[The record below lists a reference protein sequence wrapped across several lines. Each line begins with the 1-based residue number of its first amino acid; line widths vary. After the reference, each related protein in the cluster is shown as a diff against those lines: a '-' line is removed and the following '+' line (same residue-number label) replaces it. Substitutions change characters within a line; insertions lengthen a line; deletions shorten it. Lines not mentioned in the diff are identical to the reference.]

1 MSRRIEL
8 TLTYNAPAAAVH
20 SALTNRD
27 FWLQRVEKSAENGV
41 VLDHLDGGEGTIDVA
56 ISQALDKSALP
67 GMVSKAVK
75 GDLVLTRGEA
85 WGPFENGQATG
96 TFTVSTT
103 GLPITANG
111 TAVLADAGQQSTL
124 TLQGEVE
131 VAIKLIGGAI
141 EGMVADQVIGPL
153 LQRDQTA
160 TEEWV
165 AANA

>member
-27 FWLQRVEKSAENGV
+27 FWLGRLEKSADNGV
-41 VLDHLDGGEGTIDVA
+41 TLDHLNGGDGTIDVS
-56 ISQALDKSALP
+56 ISQMLDKDSLPAL
-67 GMVSKAVK
+67 VSKAVK

-85 WGPFENGQATG
+85 WGPFENGQASG
-96 TFTVSTT
+96 TFTVTTT
-103 GLPITANG
+103 GLPITAKG
-111 TAVLADAGQQSTL
+111 SAVLTDAGAQSTL
-124 TLQGEVE
+124 TLEGDVE

-141 EGMVADQVIGPL
+141 EGMVADQVTDIL
-153 LQRDQTA
+153 RRDQEA
-160 TEEWV
+160 IEGWV